1 MNREQELNKMINKI
15 LDTVG
20 NMFARGKTI
29 PRIANLFPILC
40 DLKELF
46 NQYSELNAK
55 ECGKLVINRYIKLL
69 NLMITLELDKQNRAE
84 YCMQLEN
91 AYKLAG
97 RVSLEH
103 FIIYYE
109 WEEEEKLLEKRY
121 TILQSYIYYLNKMCF
136 DETFEG
142 MIVNLPSRIWKISYL

>member
-1 MNREQELNKMINKI
+1 MNEKELRNMIDKILNTVGSMFTRGNKMPKLDNI
-15 LDTVG
+15 L
-20 NMFARGKTI
+20 
-29 PRIANLFPILC
+29 PILC

-46 NQYSELNAK
+46 NQYSQLNVK

-69 NLMITLELDKQNRAE
+69 NLMITLEVNNERRAE
-84 YCMQLEN
+84 YCSQLEN
-91 AYKLAG
+91 AYMLAG

-109 WEEEEKLLEKRY
+109 WNEDDKLLEKRY
-121 TILQSYIYYLNKMCF
+121 PILQAYVYYLNKMCF

-142 MIVNLPSRIWKISYL
+142 MIVNLPSRIWKIKSM